1 MRWWLLQN
9 PFRTL
14 PQPRCRI
21 VRLVGSPLPPAGT
34 GSEAFTYP
42 SLPVSEVQRLPP
54 AAPPPALAAQ
64 PTGALPDAAAVA
76 APSWTK
82 GGLGF
87 RASQP
92 PGASGQGTVPR
103 PQLSPQEPPQQ
114 PPVQEQQQPRQPTPP
129 QQPPPMFQQP
139 LPRPQP
145 VQGQHQPRLGEQ
157 LPAAGTPQPPPH
169 QQQWPRRS
177 QLQDMLDMRHSAPA
191 TPGTCDSILP
201 PDIAAALDAVDR
213 QEARKRQHGSQPGRA
228 SCSQDGQHA
237 MPGSSLGSLAGQPHS
252 DVPGSQPQSG
262 GGGSSQR
269 RRRSSSQ
276 GDLPLMGPPA
286 IQPSSAAAGNAA
298 PNGSA
303 PRTASSSQA
312 PAMAPQLNSF
322 PSRQASPAPPPAC
335 LRSSA
340 SQPPGGMRGANGSS
354 AQQPQQA
361 VLRQSGSQRPP
372 GMAAVLNGSLVEP
385 LAAPAQP
392 QSSVSPTEL
401 PGCVSRLEP
410 ARNCRRPA
418 PTYSRLLYVYA
429 YMIYRAYLMNN
440 VKLTHHDRWGICIM
454 QAPPPE
460 QDHHRRCRQ
469 PGRGCWRR

>member
-1 MRWWLLQN
+1 M
-9 PFRTL
+9 
-14 PQPRCRI
+14 
-21 VRLVGSPLPPAGT
+21 PPAGT

-64 PTGALPDAAAVA
+64 PTGALPDAAAA

-103 PQLSPQEPPQQ
+103 PQLSPPEPPQQ
-114 PPVQEQQQPRQPTPP
+114 PPAQEQQPRQPRQPPPP

-139 LPRPQP
+139 LPGPQP

-157 LPAAGTPQPPPH
+157 LPAEGTPQPPPH

-177 QLQDMLDMRHSAPA
+177 QVQDMLGVRHSAPA
-191 TPGTCDSILP
+191 TPGTCGSILP

-237 MPGSSLGSLAGQPHS
+237 MPGSSLGSLAGQPLS
-252 DVPGSQPQSG
+252 DAPGSRPQSSG
-262 GGGSSQR
+262 SGSSQR

-276 GDLPLMGPPA
+276 GDLPLTGSPV
-286 IQPSSAAAGNAA
+286 IQPSSAAAGNAT

-303 PRTASSSQA
+303 LRTASSSQA

-322 PSRQASPAPPPAC
+322 PSRQASPPPPSPAC

-340 SQPPGGMRGANGSS
+340 SQPPGGMRGGNGSS
-354 AQQPQQA
+354 TQQA
-361 VLRQSGSQRPP
+361 VLRHSGSQRPP

-385 LAAPAQP
+385 LAAPARP
-392 QSSVSPTEL
+392 QSSVSPTEP
-401 PGCVSRLEP
+401 PGCASRSKP
-410 ARNCRRPA
+410 ARNCSRPA
-418 PTYSRLLYVYA
+418 SVYSQLLYVFS
-429 YMIYRAYLMNN
+429 
-440 VKLTHHDRWGICIM
+440 
-454 QAPPPE
+454 
-460 QDHHRRCRQ
+460 
-469 PGRGCWRR
+469 